1 LNSRI
6 GFSSFPVR
14 VTVGLES
21 NASELALHVEQT
33 VRACA
38 IDYDDRGMATMFG
51 RTGLSGG
58 RQLAL
63 VDVAILPTQERKSSV
78 TVMPRHASGSGKKN
92 ACATSI
98 QNVVHHVRA
107 NLPAAPTTT
116 HPMRIRKIDTA
127 KSACFLNSL
136 RPSFIRAVRRK
147 NIERTKRII
156 GIAAAAKAINL
167 KIIVP
172 RSVLLFS
179 RADVCPTWR
188 DNFRP
193 EDSKASIHNG
203 WSQHIHS

>member
-1 LNSRI
+1 SVLNSRI

-78 TVMPRHASGSGKKN
+78 TVMPRHASGSGKKCVRDKHSECRPPRPRQL
-92 ACATSI
+92 ACGADYNTSNEN
-98 QNVVHHVRA
+98 Q
-107 NLPAAPTTT
+107 
-116 HPMRIRKIDTA
+116 KD
-127 KSACFLNSL
+127 
-136 RPSFIRAVRRK
+136 
-147 NIERTKRII
+147 
-156 GIAAAAKAINL
+156 
-167 KIIVP
+167 
-172 RSVLLFS
+172 
-179 RADVCPTWR
+179 
-188 DNFRP
+188 
-193 EDSKASIHNG
+193 
-203 WSQHIHS
+203 